1 MIVRLKNGVPC
12 PYNTLENGKIYE
24 VVRTAESTRNGKTYY
39 MTMANGMETGWHDS
53 ELFDHLDQIREDKL
67 KEIGI

>member
-12 PYNTLENGKIYE
+12 PYRTLENGKIYE
-24 VVRTAESTRNGKTYY
+24 VVRTAESPRTGRIYY
-39 MTMANGMETGWHDS
+39 MTMVNGMENGWFDS
-53 ELFDHLDQIREDKL
+53 EFFDHQDQIREDKL

>member
-12 PYNTLENGKIYE
+12 PYSTLENGKIYE
-24 VVRTAESTRNGKTYY
+24 VVRTAESTR
-39 MTMANGMETGWHDS
+39 M
-53 ELFDHLDQIREDKL
+53 FDHLDQIRDDKL

>member
-12 PYNTLENGKIYE
+12 PYRTLENGKIYE
-24 VVRTAESTRNGKTYY
+24 VVRTAESPRTGRIYY
-39 MTMANGMETGWHDS
+39 MTMVNGMEHGWFDS
-53 ELFDHLDQIREDKL
+53 EFFDHLDQIRDDKL